1 MALHEIRKR
10 VRDPSRFQ
18 RASLKRGPRFSP
30 REPSLNKRSRTR
42 ASLIKRWIRS
52 IDERRFGSGKS
63 LIFTNGRW
71 NRPWLNWSDKHSAR
85 GRLFEREAT
94 ETSEVGSMDDST
106 MRGRA
111 GGKHRFTCGRKR
123 RRVKRVEPRKRV
135 ARREN
140 ARCIGSARET
150 STPSIAV
157 RSVGASIGSVGGNR
171 WSHVSRIELFTR
183 NREAQSV

>member
-1 MALHEIRKR
+1 MKGVSGRENRSFSRMGDGIDLGRTGATSIPQGVVCSKGRRQKR
-10 VRDPSRFQ
+10 Q
-18 RASLKRGPRFSP
+18 KWA
-30 REPSLNKRSRTR
+30 
-42 ASLIKRWIRS
+42 
-52 IDERRFGSGKS
+52 
-63 LIFTNGRW
+63 RW
-71 NRPWLNWSDKHSAR
+71 N
-85 GRLFEREAT
+85 
-94 ETSEVGSMDDST
+94 DST

-111 GGKHRFTCGRKR
+111 GGKHRFTFGRKR

-150 STPSIAV
+150 STPSISV

-183 NREAQSV
+183 NRGAQAI